1 MNEEK
6 TQKRNSD
13 EIYCPECAKPIKKD
27 AVVCPHCSV
36 QVKELKV
43 STQAEEPLGEEKVVQ
58 LLVEGKSSAEIVR
71 GLMQQNWTKQKATKF
86 VRDID
91 YTLKKESHQ
100 YRKLVARRYRTNMI
114 AALIIAAVGT
124 IITVVSYNTA
134 LTSSGSYVICWGAII
149 FGIIYFFIGLVG
161 WLRYRS

>member
-1 MNEEK
+1 MNEK
-6 TQKRNSD
+6 TQKRKSD

-27 AVVCPHCSV
+27 AVVCPNCGA
-36 QVKELKV
+36 QIKELKV
-43 STQAEEPLGEEKVVQ
+43 STQAEEPIGEEKVVQ

-71 GLMQQNWTKQKATKF
+71 ELIQQNWTKQKAAKF
-86 VRDID
+86 VRDIE

-100 YRKLVARRYRTNMI
+100 YRKLVARRYRVNMI

-134 LTSSGSYVICWGAII
+134 LTGGGSYVICWGAII
-149 FGIIYFFIGLVG
+149 LGIIYFFIGLVG
-161 WLRYRS
+161 WLRYKG